1 MVIVNYDPGSNRQ
14 IFGQPKLTHDV
25 QEAYLIAHRV
35 GIDLAHVPA
44 LVRLFDVLY
53 TQHPLAALDVRYR
66 HPVVLG
72 DHVRLNRQ
80 NRLRVH
86 PQPGDLWREDN

>member
-1 MVIVNYDPGSNRQ
+1 MTPVQTRNFWST
-14 IFGQPKLTHDV
+14 PKLTHDI

-53 TQHPLAALDVRYR
+53 PQHPLAALDVRYR

-86 PQPGDLWREDN
+86 PQPGDLWRGDN